1 MLNPPISEQVTQVLH
16 SFWAL
21 FGCDIRG
28 TACISW
34 TQNPGLRPPHPLD
47 SSSSSA
53 PRDCWWRPWRFHAPS
68 LERTKS
74 LIIAVIS
81 WWWDDD
87 SWWWYWW
94 FYNLIFY
101 QPISL
106 MFTVDASSWASLQK
120 LWRDQYHMCW
130 KYEYLKQPA
139 MVDRSESSYNI
150 SYNPIGENGQKRLL
164 RESCRQKNQLQ
175 SMIIKNLQAEP
186 GRTRFGSSK
195 NDWSLGY
202 QEFILKVVAERSWT
216 PIHIYFE
223 TYKMFAEF
231 VKVFEWFN
239 LRWCWCHQRV

>member
-150 SYNPIGENGQKRLL
+150 YLTTRLVKMGKKGCFVSHADRKINCNQWSSRGSKL
-164 RESCRQKNQLQ
+164 SQEGHALVPPKMTEVWDTKN
-175 SMIIKNLQAEP
+175 
-186 GRTRFGSSK
+186 SS
-195 NDWSLGY
+195 
-202 QEFILKVVAERSWT
+202 
-216 PIHIYFE
+216 
-223 TYKMFAEF
+223 
-231 VKVFEWFN
+231 
-239 LRWCWCHQRV
+239 

>member
-34 TQNPGLRPPHPLD
+34 TQNPALRPPHPLD

-94 FYNLIFY
+94 FYDNLIFY

-150 SYNPIGENGQKRLL
+150 YILQPDWWKWAKKVASWVMPTEKSTAINDHQGAPSWARKDTLWFLQKWL
-164 RESCRQKNQLQ
+164 K
-175 SMIIKNLQAEP
+175 
-186 GRTRFGSSK
+186 FG
-195 NDWSLGY
+195 
-202 QEFILKVVAERSWT
+202 IPRIHLKSGSWT
-216 PIHIYFE
+216 
-223 TYKMFAEF
+223 
-231 VKVFEWFN
+231 
-239 LRWCWCHQRV
+239 